1 MRIVLQGKT
10 NVNDV
15 GNSILDALNQTM
27 DIIDSEN
34 PDLIKELQINVIG
47 INVNSVV
54 VDLEF
59 ELADKEEPLMLVTDA
74 DEVLT
79 FKYTVDNDK
88 VSLEGNNVEEP
99 IFSDTDRAIVDLSEG
114 LQEVK
119 PQLDTSG
126 LSIIYATEVA
136 GLNIQVYENGF
147 VQYYKE
153 GKLVQEATVAPEK
166 LNSFIE
172 SIEDIINGN
181 NK

>member
-10 NVNDV
+10 DVNDV
-15 GNSILDALNQTM
+15 GNRILDALNQTM

-34 PDLIKELQINVIG
+34 PDLIKELQDNIIG

-88 VSLEGNNVEEP
+88 VMLEGNNIEEP

-119 PQLDTSG
+119 PQLDTNG

-153 GKLVQEATVAPEK
+153 GKLVQEATVQPDK
-166 LNSFIE
+166 LQDFINE
-172 SIEDIINGN
+172 IIGLIGDNQ
-181 NK
+181 

>member
-1 MRIVLQGKT
+1 MRIALQGKT

-34 PDLIKELQINVIG
+34 PDLIKELQDNIIG
-47 INVNSVV
+47 ININSVV

-59 ELADKEEPLMLVTDA
+59 ELANKEEPLMLVTDA

-88 VSLEGNNVEEP
+88 VLLEGNNVEEP

-119 PQLDTSG
+119 PQLDTKG

-136 GLNIQVYENGF
+136 GLNIAVYENGF

-153 GKLVQEATVAPEK
+153 GKLVQEATVAPDK
-166 LNSFIE
+166 LQDFINE
-172 SIEDIINGN
+172 IIGLVGDNQ
-181 NK
+181 

>member
-10 NVNDV
+10 DVNDV

-27 DIIDSEN
+27 DIIDNEN
-34 PDLIKELQINVIG
+34 PDLIKELQDNIIG

-88 VSLEGNNVEEP
+88 VLLEGNNVEEP

-136 GLNIQVYENGF
+136 GLNIVVYENGF
-147 VQYYKE
+147 VQYHKE

-166 LNSFIE
+166 LEAFIE
-172 SIEDIINGN
+172 CLEGIINEN

>member
-15 GNSILDALNQTM
+15 GNRILDALNQTM

-34 PDLIKELQINVIG
+34 PDLFKELQDNIIG

-59 ELADKEEPLMLVTDA
+59 ELADKKEPLMLVTDA

-119 PQLDTSG
+119 PQLDTNG
-126 LSIIYATEVA
+126 LSIIYATEAA

-166 LNSFIE
+166 LEDFINE
-172 SIEDIINGN
+172 VIGLVGDNQ
-181 NK
+181 

>member
-27 DIIDSEN
+27 DIIDNEN
-34 PDLIKELQINVIG
+34 PDLIKELQSNIIG

-59 ELADKEEPLMLVTDA
+59 ELANKEEPLMLVTDA

-166 LNSFIE
+166 LEDFINE
-172 SIEDIINGN
+172 VIGLVGDNQ
-181 NK
+181 

>member
-15 GNSILDALNQTM
+15 GNIILDALNQTM
-27 DIIDSEN
+27 DIIDNEN
-34 PDLIKELQINVIG
+34 PDLIKELQSNIIG

-59 ELADKEEPLMLVTDA
+59 ELANKEEPLMLVTDA

-119 PQLDTSG
+119 SQLDTSG

-166 LNSFIE
+166 LEDFINE
-172 SIEDIINGN
+172 VIGLVGDNQ
-181 NK
+181 

>member
-34 PDLIKELQINVIG
+34 PDLIKELQDNIIG

-119 PQLDTSG
+119 PQLDTNG

-166 LNSFIE
+166 LEDFINE
-172 SIEDIINGN
+172 VIGLVGDNQ
-181 NK
+181 

>member
-15 GNSILDALNQTM
+15 GNRILDALNQTM

-34 PDLIKELQINVIG
+34 PDLFKELQDNIIG

-54 VDLEF
+54 ADLEF

-99 IFSDTDRAIVDLSEG
+99 IFSDTDRAYVDLSEG

-119 PQLDTSG
+119 PQLDTKG

-166 LNSFIE
+166 LEDFINE
-172 SIEDIINGN
+172 VIGLVGDNQ
-181 NK
+181 

>member
-10 NVNDV
+10 DVNDV

-27 DIIDSEN
+27 DIIDNEN
-34 PDLIKELQINVIG
+34 PDLIKKLQSNIIG

-59 ELADKEEPLMLVTDA
+59 ELANKEEPLMLVTDA

-88 VSLEGNNVEEP
+88 VILEGNNVEEP

-153 GKLVQEATVAPEK
+153 GKLVQEATVQPDK
-166 LNSFIE
+166 LQDFINE
-172 SIEDIINGN
+172 IIRLVGDNQ
-181 NK
+181 

>member
-34 PDLIKELQINVIG
+34 PDLIKELQDNIIG

-54 VDLEF
+54 ADLEF
-59 ELADKEEPLMLVTDA
+59 ELADKKEPLMLVTDA

-88 VSLEGNNVEEP
+88 VILEGNNVEEP

-119 PQLDTSG
+119 PQLDTNG

-153 GKLVQEATVAPEK
+153 GKLVQEATVQPDK
-166 LNSFIE
+166 LEDFINE
-172 SIEDIINGN
+172 VTGLVGDNQ
-181 NK
+181 

>member
-15 GNSILDALNQTM
+15 GNSILAALNQTM

-34 PDLIKELQINVIG
+34 PDLFKELQDNIIG

-59 ELADKEEPLMLVTDA
+59 ELANKEEPLMLVTDA

-88 VSLEGNNVEEP
+88 VILEGNNVEEP

-119 PQLDTSG
+119 PQLDTKG
-126 LSIIYATEVA
+126 LSIIYATEAA

-166 LNSFIE
+166 LEDFINE
-172 SIEDIINGN
+172 VIGLVGDNQ
-181 NK
+181 

>member
-27 DIIDSEN
+27 DIIDNEN
-34 PDLIKELQINVIG
+34 PDLIKELQSNIIG

-59 ELADKEEPLMLVTDA
+59 ELANKEEPLMLVTDA

-119 PQLDTSG
+119 PQLDTNG

-166 LNSFIE
+166 LEDFINE
-172 SIEDIINGN
+172 VKGLIGDNQ
-181 NK
+181 

>member
-27 DIIDSEN
+27 DIIDNEN
-34 PDLIKELQINVIG
+34 PDLIKELQSNVIG

-88 VSLEGNNVEEP
+88 VSLEGNNIEEP

-119 PQLDTSG
+119 PQLDTKG
-126 LSIIYATEVA
+126 LSIIYAIEVA
-136 GLNIQVYENGF
+136 GLNLQVYENGF

-166 LNSFIE
+166 LQDFINE
-172 SIEDIINGN
+172 INGLVGDN
-181 NK
+181 Q

>member
-34 PDLIKELQINVIG
+34 PDLIKELQNNIIG
-47 INVNSVV
+47 VNVNSVV

-59 ELADKEEPLMLVTDA
+59 ELANKEEPLMLVTDA

-119 PQLDTSG
+119 SQLDTSG

-166 LNSFIE
+166 LEDFINE
-172 SIEDIINGN
+172 VIGLVGDNQ
-181 NK
+181 

>member
-10 NVNDV
+10 DVNDV
-15 GNSILDALNQTM
+15 GNRILDALNQTM

-34 PDLIKELQINVIG
+34 PDLIKELQCNIIG

-88 VSLEGNNVEEP
+88 VLLEGNNVEEP

-114 LQEVK
+114 LQEVAHTIDVTGV
-119 PQLDTSG
+119 PVEYSTHVGGLDLTVYANG
-126 LSIIYATEVA
+126 AVIYHK
-136 GLNIQVYENGF
+136 NN
-147 VQYYKE
+147 
-153 GKLVQEATVAPEK
+153 KLVQEAIVQPDK
-166 LNSFIE
+166 LLEFINE
-172 SIEDIINGN
+172 IKGLVGDNQ
-181 NK
+181 

>member
-27 DIIDSEN
+27 DIIDNEN
-34 PDLIKELQINVIG
+34 PDLIKELQSNIIG

-59 ELADKEEPLMLVTDA
+59 ELANKEEPLMLVTDA

-88 VSLEGNNVEEP
+88 VILEGNNVEEP

-166 LNSFIE
+166 LEDFINE
-172 SIEDIINGN
+172 VIGLVGDNQ
-181 NK
+181 

>member
-10 NVNDV
+10 DVNDV

-34 PDLIKELQINVIG
+34 PDLIKELQDNIIG

-79 FKYTVDNDK
+79 FQYTVDNDK

-153 GKLVQEATVAPEK
+153 GKLVQEATVAPDK
-166 LNSFIE
+166 LQDFINE
-172 SIEDIINGN
+172 IIELVGDNQ
-181 NK
+181 

>member
-34 PDLIKELQINVIG
+34 PDLIKELQSNIIG

-59 ELADKEEPLMLVTDA
+59 ELANKEEPLMLVTDA

-88 VSLEGNNVEEP
+88 VSLEGSNVEEP

-119 PQLDTSG
+119 PQLDTNG

-166 LNSFIE
+166 LEDFINE
-172 SIEDIINGN
+172 VIGLVGDNQ
-181 NK
+181 

>member
-10 NVNDV
+10 DVNDV
-15 GNSILDALNQTM
+15 GNSILNALNQTM

-34 PDLIKELQINVIG
+34 PDLIKELQDNIIG

-59 ELADKEEPLMLVTDA
+59 ELANKEEPLMLVTDA

-79 FKYTVDNDK
+79 FNYTVDNDK
-88 VSLEGNNVEEP
+88 VMLEGNNIEEP

-119 PQLDTSG
+119 PQLDTNG

-166 LNSFIE
+166 LEDFINE
-172 SIEDIINGN
+172 VIGLVGDNQ
-181 NK
+181 

>member
-10 NVNDV
+10 DVNDV
-15 GNSILDALNQTM
+15 GNSILDALKQTM

-34 PDLIKELQINVIG
+34 PDLIKELQDNIIG

-79 FKYTVDNDK
+79 FNYTVDNDK
-88 VSLEGNNVEEP
+88 VMLEGNNIEEP

-119 PQLDTSG
+119 PQLDTNG

-166 LNSFIE
+166 LEDFINE
-172 SIEDIINGN
+172 VIGLVGDNQ
-181 NK
+181 

>member
-27 DIIDSEN
+27 DIIDNEN
-34 PDLIKELQINVIG
+34 PDLTKELQSNIIG

-79 FKYTVDNDK
+79 FKYAVDNDK
-88 VSLEGNNVEEP
+88 VLLEGNNVEEP

-136 GLNIQVYENGF
+136 GLNIVVYENGF
-147 VQYYKE
+147 VQYHKE
-153 GKLVQEATVAPEK
+153 GKLVQEATVQPDK
-166 LNSFIE
+166 LQDFINE
-172 SIEDIINGN
+172 IIRLVGDNQ
-181 NK
+181 

>member
-15 GNSILDALNQTM
+15 GNRILDALNQTM
-27 DIIDSEN
+27 DIIDNEN
-34 PDLIKELQINVIG
+34 PDLIKELQSNVIG

-59 ELADKEEPLMLVTDA
+59 ELANKEEPLMLVTDA

-119 PQLDTSG
+119 PQLDTIG

-166 LNSFIE
+166 LEDFINE
-172 SIEDIINGN
+172 VIGLVGDNQ
-181 NK
+181 

>member
-10 NVNDV
+10 DVNDV

-27 DIIDSEN
+27 DIIDNEN
-34 PDLIKELQINVIG
+34 PDLIKELQDNIIG

-59 ELADKEEPLMLVTDA
+59 ELANKEEPLMLVTDA

-119 PQLDTSG
+119 PQLDTNG

-153 GKLVQEATVAPEK
+153 GKLVLEATVPPEK
-166 LNSFIE
+166 LEDFINE
-172 SIEDIINGN
+172 IKELVGDN
-181 NK
+181 

>member
-1 MRIVLQGKT
+1 
-10 NVNDV
+10 
-15 GNSILDALNQTM
+15 
-27 DIIDSEN
+27 
-34 PDLIKELQINVIG
+34 
-47 INVNSVV
+47 
-54 VDLEF
+54 
-59 ELADKEEPLMLVTDA
+59 MLVTDA

-99 IFSDTDRAIVDLSEG
+99 IFSDTDRAYVDLSEG

-119 PQLDTSG
+119 PQLDTKG

-166 LNSFIE
+166 LEDFINE
-172 SIEDIINGN
+172 VIGLVGDNQ
-181 NK
+181 

>member
-15 GNSILDALNQTM
+15 GNIILDALNQTM

-34 PDLIKELQINVIG
+34 PDLIKELQSNIIG

-59 ELADKEEPLMLVTDA
+59 ELANKEEPLMLVTDA

-119 PQLDTSG
+119 SQLDTSG

-166 LNSFIE
+166 LEDFINE
-172 SIEDIINGN
+172 VIGLVGDNQ
-181 NK
+181 